1 MTDRFGQQAVFG
13 RDLVQRSHHQGVV
26 DIVDAC
32 RDRALHARDDEVE
45 IIEGAEAAEA
55 HRAALRR
62 LRIDVVE
69 TLEARR
75 IFELPEQREGVT
87 PVVLV
92 RVCDAMESKRP
103 DCRGNERSGAAAQN
117 GPAGK
122 LHRLAPKSSHP
133 PTSFAQL
140 WQISGASTALRLTVA

>member
-26 DIVDAC
+26 DFVNAC
-32 RDRALHARDDEVE
+32 RDGALHARDDEIE
-45 IIEGAEAAEA
+45 IVEGAEAAEA

-62 LRIDVVE
+62 LRVDVVE
-69 TLEARR
+69 TLEACRV
-75 IFELPEQREGVT
+75 FQLAEEREGMT
-87 PVVLV
+87 PVILFRMRGPV
-92 RVCDAMESKRP
+92 ESKR
-103 DCRGNERSGAAAQN
+103 DRGGNERSGAAAQN